1 MSGGESP
8 SVDEVGCCY
17 ILHCQAEG
25 FEHCYLVGG
34 LPEPSRDP
42 ADFADDALEA
52 SAYDMKPAPATN
64 APAELTAREL
74 EILQLIARG
83 VRNRDIAE
91 QLVITEKTVANH
103 VSNIYSKLQVA
114 DPVEAMLRAPEA
126 GLE

>member
-1 MSGGESP
+1 MIVLLGH
-8 SVDEVGCCY
+8 SVAKRVLE
-17 ILHCQAEG
+17 HFNEG
-25 FEHCYLVGG
+25 
-34 LPEPSRDP
+34 RR
-42 ADFADDALEA
+42 
-52 SAYDMKPAPATN
+52 MKPAPATT
-64 APAELTAREL
+64 ALAELTAREL

-114 DPVEAMLRAPEA
+114 DRVEAMLRARES